1 MLSAERFRKTAAPI
15 ILVSLLS
22 ACGGG
27 GSDDGTIDGNTG
39 GGNPPASNRA
49 PSISGTPP
57 ATVMAGQSFS
67 FSPSASDPDGDS
79 LSFTIQNRPAWVTSF
94 NQSTGQMAG
103 TPDNSDVGVY
113 QGITVTVTDGDLST
127 SLSPFSVEV
136 DDPGSNPPPTNS
148 APTISGNPANSVL
161 VGDDYAFTPSA
172 SDADGDSLSFSI
184 QNRPSWASF
193 NSNTG
198 RLSGTPGAGD
208 VGTYDNIRIT
218 VSDGQANATLGAFSI
233 TVGQVATGSAEL
245 FWDAPTQNTD
255 GSPLTDL
262 VGYAFY
268 YGTQSGNYPN
278 RVEIRDPGITSY
290 VIPNLTPGTY
300 YFVAVSLKSNDTE
313 SEYSNEAVK
322 TVQ

>member
-22 ACGGG
+22 AGGGG

-172 SDADGDSLSFSI
+172 SDADGDNLSFSI

-218 VSDGQANATLGAFSI
+218 VSDGQANATLSAFSI
-233 TVGQVATGSAEL
+233 SVNQVVTGSVTL
-245 FWDAPTQNTD
+245 SWDAPTENTD
-255 GSPLTDL
+255 DSPLTNL
-262 VGYAFY
+262 AGYAFY
-268 YGTQSGNYPN
+268 YGTSPGTYPN
-278 RVEIRDPGITSY
+278 RLQVNDPSITRYVVE
-290 VIPNLTPGTY
+290 NLPAATY
-300 YFVAVSLKSNDTE
+300 YFVAVAINSDGIE
-313 SEYSNEAVK
+313 SGYSNEAVR
-322 TVQ
+322 TIQ